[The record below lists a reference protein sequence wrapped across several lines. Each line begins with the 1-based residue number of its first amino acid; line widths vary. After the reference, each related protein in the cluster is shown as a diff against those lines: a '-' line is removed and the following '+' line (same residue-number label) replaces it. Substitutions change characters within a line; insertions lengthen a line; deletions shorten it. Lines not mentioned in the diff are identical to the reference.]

1 MRISQDAIAGTLESS
16 DCLVKI
22 APASQRN
29 VTITSS
35 VWAQFGEQ
43 ITAVVNDTLDTLG
56 VTEGDIEIHDKGALD
71 CTIRARV
78 QGACFR
84 ASGEAVDWSVL

>member
-22 APASQRN
+22 APAEKRS

-43 ITAVVNDTLDTLG
+43 ITAVVNETLDTLG
-56 VTEGDIEIHDKGALD
+56 VEAGDIEIQDKGALD

-84 ASGEAVDWSVL
+84 ASGEQPDWSIL